1 MRPTMGVETRN
12 LLLEQ
17 QNREL
22 VLAPARIA
30 LAQGQDA
37 IGQAGRPGGLAVP
50 VRAGR
55 ARFQGKQVQRIIAA
69 LRAVESLAPD
79 PEMPASTGHILRA
92 AAEVHPLS
100 ADFRFPAQLF
110 PRARTVRADSG

>member
-69 LRAVESLAPD
+69 LPAVESLATD
-79 PEMPASTGHILRA
+79 PEMAASTGHILRA
-92 AAEVHPLS
+92 AAEVHPPKRTFASRLS
-100 ADFRFPAQLF
+100 SFP
-110 PRARTVRADSG
+110 VR

>member
-1 MRPTMGVETRN
+1 MRPAMEVETRN

-69 LRAVESLAPD
+69 LPAVESLATD
-79 PEMPASTGHILRA
+79 PEMAASTGHILRA
-92 AAEVHPLS
+92 AAEVHPL
-100 ADFRFPAQLF
+100 
-110 PRARTVRADSG
+110 